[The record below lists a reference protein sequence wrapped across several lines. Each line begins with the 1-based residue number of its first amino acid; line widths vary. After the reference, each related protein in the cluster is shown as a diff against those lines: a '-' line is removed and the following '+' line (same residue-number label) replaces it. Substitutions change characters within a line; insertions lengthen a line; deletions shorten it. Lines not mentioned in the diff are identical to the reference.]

1 MKNIGKFIL
10 NGLMLSGISLILRTV
25 GVAFNAYITSKVG
38 EAGIGLYSLII
49 SVYGPAM
56 TLAIAGVN
64 LAVSRLVAEELGK
77 NNCVSAKEILK
88 KVSVYSLISSGSVA
102 IIIMFLSDYISS
114 NWLGD
119 SSASGFLR
127 MLALSLPFLA
137 LSSAS
142 SGYFTAVRRVSRNA
156 AVQIFEQ
163 GFKIVITVL
172 TLSKSIVYGSMA
184 CLAAVIFCSCIA
196 DMVSCFLL
204 FLLSRHDLSSLGR
217 QGHKERGVSGKILKI
232 TLPISVSSF
241 LRSGLLA
248 LEHIL
253 IPKGL
258 KKRGQSYESAM
269 ATYGV
274 LSGMAMPII
283 MFPSSFL
290 YSFAGLLVPELAE
303 AKEKSQKK
311 SINQITEKTLKTVLI
326 FSIGAA
332 GIIFSFAREIGM
344 GIYQSES
351 AVEYIKMLA
360 PLIPIMYLDTAV
372 DSVLKGLGEQIWG
385 MKVNVADAIISVF
398 AVWMLVPVMGINGYI
413 LVIIISELFNFFF
426 SMLRLKKITKIKS
439 GLILKAFVCLFS
451 ITGAV
456 SIIKFVENTVFSSV
470 SVDKTSAFIKI
481 LSSGMLYFILII
493 FFGVIS
499 KKSLRNVTDKILV
512 EMKKKKEE
520 RKMKNGVY
528 RSDI

>member
-10 NGLMLSGISLILRTV
+10 NGLMLSCISLILRTV

-38 EAGIGLYSLII
+38 EAGIGLYSLVM

-77 NNCVSAKEILK
+77 NNFISAKEILK
-88 KVSVYSLISSGSVA
+88 KASFYSLISSGSVA
-102 IIIMFLSDYISS
+102 IIIISLSDYISN

-137 LSSAS
+137 LTSAS

-163 GFKIVITVL
+163 IFKIAITVI
-172 TLSKSIVYGSMA
+172 TLSKSIAYGSMA

-196 DMVSCFLL
+196 DLLSCFLL
-204 FLLSRHDLSSLGR
+204 FLLSRYDLSSLSGQGKKEHGITGR
-217 QGHKERGVSGKILKI
+217 ILKI
-232 TLPISVSSF
+232 TLPVSVSSF

-269 ATYGV
+269 ATYGI

-303 AKEKSQKK
+303 AKEKNQYK
-311 SINQITEKTLKTVLI
+311 SISKITETTLKTVLI

-332 GIIFSFAREIGM
+332 GIIFAFAWDIGM

-351 AVEYIKMLA
+351 VIDYIKMLA

-372 DSVLKGLGEQIWG
+372 DSVLKGLGEQIWA
-385 MKVNVADAIISVF
+385 MKINVADAIISVL
-398 AVWMLVPVMGINGYI
+398 AVWILVPIMGISGYI
-413 LVIIISELFNFFF
+413 LVIIISEMFNFALSIF
-426 SMLRLKKITKIKS
+426 RLSKITKIKFS
-439 GLILKAFVCLFS
+439 LIFNAFMSLLS
-451 ITGAV
+451 IIGAV
-456 SIIKFVENTVFSSV
+456 SIVKLFEMLILSTNELNKAAVFLKISSAGV
-470 SVDKTSAFIKI
+470 LYCALLMFFGIISKDSFKKMVHKI
-481 LSSGMLYFILII
+481 LIEI
-493 FFGVIS
+493 
-499 KKSLRNVTDKILV
+499 
-512 EMKKKKEE
+512 KKKKEE
-520 RKMKNGVY
+520 RTKKK
-528 RSDI
+528 RCL